1 MKAGA
6 MTMEWKWSS
15 SQVSGSIQHHY
26 DPKKV
31 LQVKFNVKI
40 MLICFIEASR
50 IVYKELSSLGQTVN
64 QTFYLVVLRRLQD
77 AVQRKYPV
85 LWQNGEWWFHRNN
98 APAHTTLSVRVSH
111 KQWHDPNYPLSLFI
125 QSCSLWHFLFSQ
137 MKTVAKRK
145 HLADMEEVKK
155 KKDRS
160 TEWHIFATVLEMLWT
175 VENTSVLVHCFT
187 WRLKVIKVK
196 TSKYILIQLYDT
208 ILVTFEYPSHLS
220 IFSPLL
226 LYIYT
231 WKIIIQAKVHA
242 KHSGIREL
250 V

>member
-26 DPKKV
+26 DPKEV

-64 QTFYLVVLRRLQD
+64 QTFYLVVLRCLQD

-155 KKDRS
+155 KKRQKHWMAYLCNRS
-160 TEWHIFATVLEMLWT
+160 RNALYSGKHICTGALLHMEIEGYKSEDIKIYLNSIIWHNSGYFWVPLSFIYLFTLIIVYIHMKNY
-175 VENTSVLVHCFT
+175 NTS
-187 WRLKVIKVK
+187 
-196 TSKYILIQLYDT
+196 
-208 ILVTFEYPSHLS
+208 
-220 IFSPLL
+220 
-226 LYIYT
+226 
-231 WKIIIQAKVHA
+231 
-242 KHSGIREL
+242 
-250 V
+250 